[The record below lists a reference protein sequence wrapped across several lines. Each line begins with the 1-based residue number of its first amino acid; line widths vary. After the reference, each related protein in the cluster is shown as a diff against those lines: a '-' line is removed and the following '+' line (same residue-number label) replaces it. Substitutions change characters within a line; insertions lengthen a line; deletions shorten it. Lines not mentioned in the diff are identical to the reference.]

1 MLQIKIRCSLYLHI
15 ILYIWVLITNKIY
28 FRYTFLNKP
37 LLKSLFLFVS
47 FLLCQQLVAQNFYL
61 QIRSDD
67 ALENQVIDSLA
78 YVKKHSTIKSLLDE
92 SIVASDKLLQKG
104 FLAVKYEEPIK
115 TNDST
120 FLFKISLGE
129 KINFVH
135 IYIGEN
141 AKLLQLQNDSIKL
154 LISETEKFMN
164 SSLSLLEKR
173 GYSLAR
179 LQLINYSKKN
189 NALFADLS
197 IQAEKVR
204 TLDDIVIN
212 GYEKFPEGHKKN
224 IKRLYRHKIFNQDNL
239 KKIHDDFNKLRFVS
253 QLKYPEILFSQDST
267 KVYVYLEKAKPN
279 TFDGF
284 IGFGND
290 EEKKLVV
297 NGYLDLQLQNILN
310 GGEKL
315 AIYWKSDGKNQTT
328 FNGATEIPYLF
339 KSPLGLKA
347 QLNIFKQD
355 SIFQNTQTSIDFGYY
370 FNYNTKVFVGYQEAE
385 SSDIQNTNTNLISDY
400 KNSFITS
407 HFDYVNFNAD
417 EFLFPEKTSLY
428 LKIGSGKRNS
438 KFDSNNQ
445 FFTTLNLNHYFYLN
459 KKNIFSL
466 KSLNHYLNSNSYII
480 NELYRFG
487 GINSI
492 RGFAENSLQG
502 NLFSSLL
509 TEYRYLVNQ
518 STYLHTI
525 IDYGYYQDKSVN
537 TSNTLL
543 GLGFGFGILT
553 KNGLLNLVYA
563 NGSTKEQNIKFSSS
577 IVHLSFKSRF

>member
-1 MLQIKIRCSLYLHI
+1 
-15 ILYIWVLITNKIY
+15 
-28 FRYTFLNKP
+28 
-37 LLKSLFLFVS
+37 LKSLFLFVS

-67 ALENQVIDSLA
+67 AVENQIIDSLV
-78 YVKKHSTIKSLLDE
+78 YVKKHNTIKSLLDE
-92 SIVASDKLLQKG
+92 SNVASDKLLQKG
-104 FLAVKYEEPIK
+104 YLEVKYEAPLK

-135 IYIGEN
+135 IYIGAN
-141 AKLLQLQNDSIKL
+141 AKLLNLENDSIHL

-164 SSLSLLEKR
+164 NSLSLLEKR
-173 GYSLAR
+173 GYSLTS
-179 LQLINYSKKN
+179 LQLINYRKKN
-189 NALFADLS
+189 KSLFADLYV
-197 IQAEKVR
+197 QAEKIR

-224 IKRLYRHKIFNQDNL
+224 IKRLHRRKVFNQDNL
-239 KKIHDDFNKLRFVS
+239 KKLYDDFNKFRFVS
-253 QLKYPEILFSQDST
+253 QIKYPEILFSQDST

-284 IGFGND
+284 IGFNND
-290 EEKKLVV
+290 EEKKLIT

-328 FNGATEIPYLF
+328 FSGSTEIPYLF
-339 KSPLGLKA
+339 KSPIGLKA

-355 SIFQNTQTSIDFGYY
+355 SIFQNTQTSIDLGYY
-370 FNYNTKVFVGYQEAE
+370 FNYNTKVYAGYQEAE
-385 SSDIQNTNTNLISDY
+385 SSDIQNTNTSLISDY
-400 KNSFITS
+400 KNSYITT

-428 LKIGSGKRNS
+428 FKIGFGKRDS
-438 KFDSNNQ
+438 KFNSNHQ
-445 FFTTLNLNHYFYLN
+445 FFGTLNLNHYFYLN
-459 KKNIFSL
+459 KKNIINL
-466 KSLNHYLNSNSYII
+466 KSLNHYLNSDSYII

-543 GLGFGFGILT
+543 GLGFGFGVLT

-563 NGSTKEQNIKFSSS
+563 NGSTKEQTIKFSNS